1 MININDHVEE
11 INGKK
16 YIPYDIALKVLN
28 NIYIDG
34 VEKQVSEVEN
44 EMDKLIK
51 KLNNINLDD

>member
-1 MININDHVEE
+1 MININEHVEE

-16 YIPYDIALKVLN
+16 YVPYDIALKALN

-34 VEKQVSEVEN
+34 VERQVSEVEN
-44 EMDKLIK
+44 EMNNLIS

>member
-1 MININDHVEE
+1 MININEHVVE
-11 INGKK
+11 IEGTK
-16 YIPYDIALKVLN
+16 YVPFDIALKAIN

-44 EMDKLIK
+44 EMNNLIS

>member
-16 YIPYDIALKVLN
+16 YIPYDIALKAIN

-34 VEKQVSEVEN
+34 VERQVTEVET
-44 EMDKLIK
+44 EMNSLIK
-51 KLNNINLDD
+51 RLNNIKLDD

>member
-16 YIPYDIALKVLN
+16 YIPYDIALKALN

>member
-51 KLNNINLDD
+51 KLNNIKLDD